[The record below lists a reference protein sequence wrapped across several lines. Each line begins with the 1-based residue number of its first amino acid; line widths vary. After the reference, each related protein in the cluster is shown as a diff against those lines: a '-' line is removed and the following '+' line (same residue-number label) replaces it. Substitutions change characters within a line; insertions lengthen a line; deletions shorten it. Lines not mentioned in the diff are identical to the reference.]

1 MTKFAGFA
9 RAFLLTAGVAGLAG
23 SAAAASPTLA
33 SHRAVYELTLLS
45 AKSDKGPNTARGRIA
60 FDFSGNACDGYTQ
73 NFRQLTEL
81 QPPEGPARTSDMR
94 SATYE
99 DAGAKTF
106 RFKVES
112 KVDERGVEEIDGSAS
127 KSGDGALSVRL
138 MRPSPSRLDLDQ
150 DVVFPTEHI
159 VRIIEA
165 ARAGEKTVAVKAF
178 DGSDTGRKVFQ
189 TLTIIGKETSSLPP
203 EKAAQAAQLKDMKR
217 WPVTN
222 VTGVQTCALPILRRW
237 PVTISYF
244 EEDKKDNA
252 PNYVLSF
259 DLYENGVSRAL
270 KLDYGDF
277 VLAGEMKQLEFLPAK
292 PCKK

>member
-1 MTKFAGFA
+1 MTKFAVFVRTLIA
-9 RAFLLTAGVAGLAG
+9 PIATAGLLASAGGA
-23 SAAAASPTLA
+23 SAAAPALA

-45 AKSDKGPNTARGRIA
+45 AKGDKAPNTARGRIA

-73 NFRQLTEL
+73 NFRQMTEL
-81 QPPEGPARTSDMR
+81 QPPEGPTRLSDMR
-94 SATYE
+94 SATFE
-99 DAGAKTF
+99 DASARTF

-112 KVDERGVEEIDGSAS
+112 KVDNKGVEEIDGAAS
-127 KSGDGALSVRL
+127 KSADGALSVRL
-138 MRPSPSRLDLDQ
+138 VRPRPSRLDLDQ

-165 ARAGEKTVAVKAF
+165 AKAGEKTLSLKAF
-178 DGSDTGRKVFQ
+178 DGTDTGRKIFQ
-189 TLTIIGKETSSLPP
+189 TLTVIGKAPSDPPP
-203 EKAAQAAQLKDMKR
+203 EKAAQAAQLKNMK
-217 WPVTN
+217 
-222 VTGVQTCALPILRRW
+222 RW

-244 EEDKKDNA
+244 EEDKKDNT

-277 VLAGEMKQLEFLPAK
+277 VLAGEMKQLEFLPNK
-292 PCKK
+292 PCKR

>member
-1 MTKFAGFA
+1 MTNFAGFA
-9 RAFLLTAGVAGLAG
+9 RAFLLPVAICSAAGVAAAG
-23 SAAAASPTLA
+23 AAAPTLA

-45 AKSDKGPNTARGRIA
+45 AKGEKGPNTARGRIA

-73 NFRQLTEL
+73 NFRQITEL
-81 QPPEGPARTSDMR
+81 QPPEGAARLSDMR
-94 SATYE
+94 SATFE
-99 DAGAKTF
+99 DASAKNF

-112 KVDERGVEEIDGSAS
+112 KVDNRGVEEIDGAAS

-138 MRPSPSRLDLDQ
+138 NRPQPSRLDLDQ

-165 ARAGEKTVAVKAF
+165 AKAGEKMLSLKAF

-189 TLTIIGKETSSLPP
+189 TLTVIGKEAAAPPP
-203 EKAAQAAQLKDMKR
+203 EKAAQAAQLK
-217 WPVTN
+217 N
-222 VTGVQTCALPILRRW
+222 LRRW

>member
-1 MTKFAGFA
+1 MTKFAVFA
-9 RAFLLTAGVAGLAG
+9 RSFVMPLTVAPLVLAAGAAQAAGP
-23 SAAAASPTLA
+23 SLA

-45 AKSDKGPNTARGRIA
+45 SKGDKAPNTARGRIA

-73 NFRQLTEL
+73 NFRQMTEL
-81 QPPEGPARTSDMR
+81 QPPEGPARLSDMR
-94 SATYE
+94 TATFE
-99 DAGAKTF
+99 DASARNF

-112 KVDERGVEEIDGSAS
+112 KVDNRGVEQIDGAAS

-138 MRPSPSRLDLDQ
+138 VRPQPSRLDLDQ

-165 ARAGEKTVAVKAF
+165 AKAGQKMLALKAF

-189 TLTIIGKETSSLPP
+189 TLTIIGKETSALPS
-203 EKAAQAAQLKDMKR
+203 EKAAQAAQLKNLK
-217 WPVTN
+217 
-222 VTGVQTCALPILRRW
+222 RW

>member
-1 MTKFAGFA
+1 MTKFAVFA
-9 RAFLLTAGVAGLAG
+9 RALVLPAALGLTGGAALAG
-23 SAAAASPTLA
+23 AAAPTLA

-45 AKSDKGPNTARGRIA
+45 AKGDKGPNTARGRIA

-73 NFRQLTEL
+73 NFRQITEL
-81 QPPEGPARTSDMR
+81 QPPEGATRLSDMR
-94 SATYE
+94 SATFE
-99 DAGAKTF
+99 DASAKTF

-112 KVDERGVEEIDGSAS
+112 KVDNRGVEEIDGAAS

-138 MRPSPSRLDLDQ
+138 NRPQPSRLDLDQ

-165 ARAGEKTVAVKAF
+165 AKAGEKTLALKAF

-189 TLTIIGKETSSLPP
+189 TLTIIGKETSAPPP
-203 EKAAQAAQLKDMKR
+203 EKAARAAQLKD
-217 WPVTN
+217 
-222 VTGVQTCALPILRRW
+222 LRRW

-244 EEDKKDNA
+244 EEDKKDNG

>member
-1 MTKFAGFA
+1 MTHIARTQFAIGK
-9 RAFLLTAGVAGLAG
+9 VAVLACALVAP
-23 SAAAASPTLA
+23 AAAACLAWSANAAPAGAPALA
-33 SHRAVYELTLLS
+33 SHRAVYELSLLS
-45 AKSDKGPNTARGRIA
+45 AKGEKGPNTARGRIA
-60 FDFSGNACDGYTQ
+60 FDFTGNACDGYTQ
-73 NFRQLTEL
+73 TFRQMTEL
-81 QPPEGPARTSDMR
+81 QPPEGPARVSDMR
-94 SATYE
+94 SATFE
-99 DAGAKTF
+99 DASAKTF

-112 KVDERGVEEIDGSAS
+112 KVDNKGVEEIDGAAS

-138 MRPSPSRLDLDQ
+138 IRPQPSRLDLDQ

-165 ARAGEKTVAVKAF
+165 AKAGEKTLSLKAF

-189 TLTIIGKETSSLPP
+189 TLTVIGKEAAAAPT
-203 EKAAQAAQLKDMKR
+203 EKAAQAAQLK
-217 WPVTN
+217 
-222 VTGVQTCALPILRRW
+222 GLRRW

-244 EEDKKDNA
+244 EEDKKDNE

>member
-217 WPVTN
+217 WPVT
-222 VTGVQTCALPILRRW
+222 
-237 PVTISYF
+237 ISYF

-277 VLAGEMKQLEFLPAK
+277 VLAGEMKQLEFLPNK

>member
-9 RAFLLTAGVAGLAG
+9 RMFAVPAVVVGFVASA
-23 SAAAASPTLA
+23 SAAGAVAPTLA

-45 AKSDKGPNTARGRIA
+45 SKGDKAPNTARGRIA

-94 SATYE
+94 SATFE
-99 DAGAKTF
+99 DASAKTF

-159 VRIIEA
+159 MRIIEA
-165 ARAGEKTVAVKAF
+165 ARAGERTLSLKAF

-189 TLTIIGKETSSLPP
+189 TLTVIGKQAEALPP
-203 EKAAQAAQLKDMKR
+203 EKAAQAAQLKDIK
-217 WPVTN
+217 
-222 VTGVQTCALPILRRW
+222 RW

-277 VLAGEMKQLEFLPAK
+277 VLAGEMKQLDFLPAK

>member
-9 RAFLLTAGVAGLAG
+9 RMFAVPAVVVGFVASA
-23 SAAAASPTLA
+23 SAAGAVAPTLA

-45 AKSDKGPNTARGRIA
+45 SKGDKAPNTARGRIA

-94 SATYE
+94 SATFE
-99 DAGAKTF
+99 DASAKTF

-165 ARAGEKTVAVKAF
+165 ARAGERTLSLKAF

-189 TLTIIGKETSSLPP
+189 TLTVIGKQAEALPP
-203 EKAAQAAQLKDMKR
+203 EKAAQAAQLKDIK
-217 WPVTN
+217 
-222 VTGVQTCALPILRRW
+222 RW

-277 VLAGEMKQLEFLPAK
+277 VLAGEMKQLDFLPAK

>member
-1 MTKFAGFA
+1 MPKFAVFA
-9 RAFLLTAGVAGLAG
+9 GALVMPVAVCVATGAYAA
-23 SAAAASPTLA
+23 SAAAPPLA
-33 SHRAVYELTLLS
+33 SHRAVYELTLFS
-45 AKSDKGPNTARGRIA
+45 AKGDKGPNTARGRIA

-73 NFRQLTEL
+73 NFRQMTEL
-81 QPPEGPARTSDMR
+81 QPPEGPSRLSDMR

-99 DAGAKTF
+99 DASARTF

-112 KVDERGVEEIDGSAS
+112 KVDNKGVEEIDGAAS

-138 MRPSPSRLDLDQ
+138 MRPQPSRLDLDQ

-165 ARAGEKTVAVKAF
+165 AKAGERTLSLKAF

-189 TLTIIGKETSSLPP
+189 TLTVIGKEASAQPP
-203 EKAAQAAQLKDMKR
+203 EKAAQATQLRNLK
-217 WPVTN
+217 
-222 VTGVQTCALPILRRW
+222 RW

>member
-1 MTKFAGFA
+1 MTIFAVFA
-9 RAFLLTAGVAGLAG
+9 RAFVPPLALLSMAAGAN
-23 SAAAASPTLA
+23 AAAATGPTLA

-45 AKSDKGPNTARGRIA
+45 SKGDKAPNTARGRIA

-73 NFRQLTEL
+73 NFRQMTEL
-81 QPPEGPARTSDMR
+81 QPPEGPARVSDMR
-94 SATYE
+94 SATFE
-99 DAGAKTF
+99 DASAKTF

-112 KVDERGVEEIDGSAS
+112 KVDNRGVEEIDGAAS

-138 MRPSPSRLDLDQ
+138 VRPQPSRLDLDQ

-159 VRIIEA
+159 VRIIA
-165 ARAGEKTVAVKAF
+165 AAKAGEKTLSVNAF
-178 DGSDTGRKVFQ
+178 DGTDTGRKVFQ
-189 TLTIIGKETSSLPP
+189 TLTIIGKENSSQPP
-203 EKAAQAAQLKDMKR
+203 EKAAHAAQLKDMK
-217 WPVTN
+217 
-222 VTGVQTCALPILRRW
+222 RW

-244 EEDKKDNA
+244 EEDKKDNT

-277 VLAGEMKQLEFLPAK
+277 VLAGEMKQLEFLPSK
-292 PCKK
+292 PCNK

>member
-9 RAFLLTAGVAGLAG
+9 RTFAVPAVVVGFVASA
-23 SAAAASPTLA
+23 SAAGAVAPTLA

-45 AKSDKGPNTARGRIA
+45 SKGDKAPNTARGRIA

-81 QPPEGPARTSDMR
+81 QPPEGPARTSDMC
-94 SATYE
+94 SATFE
-99 DAGAKTF
+99 DASAKTF

-165 ARAGEKTVAVKAF
+165 ARAGERTLSLKAF

-189 TLTIIGKETSSLPP
+189 TLTVIGKQAEALPP
-203 EKAAQAAQLKDMKR
+203 EKAAQAAQLKDIK
-217 WPVTN
+217 
-222 VTGVQTCALPILRRW
+222 RW

-277 VLAGEMKQLEFLPAK
+277 VLAGEMKQLDFLPAK